1 MHNLVRDKQP
11 FLKEN
16 SPTDMDISKAESS
29 SKSSHHHSSSRS
41 RHHHSSSRSRHH
53 HHRHHS
59 SSRSN
64 RTYK

>member
-41 RHHHSSSRSRHH
+41 RHHH
-53 HHRHHS
+53 HRHHS